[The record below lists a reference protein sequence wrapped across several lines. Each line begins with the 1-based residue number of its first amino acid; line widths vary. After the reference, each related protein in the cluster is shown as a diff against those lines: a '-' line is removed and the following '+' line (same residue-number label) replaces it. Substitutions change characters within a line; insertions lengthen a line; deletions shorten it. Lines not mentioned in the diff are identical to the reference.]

1 MTNQWVNS
9 YKRLVPSYEAPTYIT
24 WAEVNRSDLIRIPS
38 YKAGRESSRRIE
50 YRAPDP
56 ACNPYLAFS
65 VMLSAGLEGIEKEY
79 QLPQALE
86 KSAHDMT
93 SLELEKQGIESLPG
107 NLWEAIQVTEQS
119 SLVKEALGQDVFD
132 NFIENKKIEWD
143 RYSGQ
148 ISQYELDRY
157 LPTL

>member
-1 MTNQWVNS
+1 MNS